1 MEEISSQLWIEPIG
15 GIIIARLRG
24 VPTEEILKT
33 CHQKI
38 LSLVKDTRQG
48 RILYDCLELE
58 APEVNVPL
66 SQWDLDNELK
76 DKIKLRRAVVVP
88 NTKIAYL
95 GRLAFNDEEVRVF
108 YNDMISAMNWL
119 VEAPIR
125 QDEPRP

>member
-1 MEEISSQLWIEPIG
+1 MEDITKQLWIEPIG

-24 VPTEEILKT
+24 VPTQEILKE
-33 CHQKI
+33 CHHKI
-38 LSLVKDTRQG
+38 LELVKDTHQG

-66 SQWDLDNELK
+66 SQWGLDNELK

-95 GRLAFNDEEVRVF
+95 GRLAFNEEEVRVF
-108 YNDMISAMNWL
+108 YNDIVSATNWL
-119 VEAPIR
+119 VGN
-125 QDEPRP
+125 